1 MVLEA
6 GPAGNHIDNSFL
18 EGLAVDGF
26 VSLGF
31 VCRLIDVMDLATEFL
46 AAPVSRSDVGEP
58 LCISP
63 DKRCA
68 TPWVAELDTSL
79 VICAALKDS
88 LLAVALVSDCTSSA

>member
-1 MVLEA
+1 MRRTLSEA
-6 GPAGNHIDNSFL
+6 ARVAADNL
-18 EGLAVDGF
+18 GDTGTILCDEAAV
-26 VSLGF
+26 VELL
-31 VCRLIDVMDLATEFL
+31 VVEFL

-68 TPWVAELDTSL
+68 TPWVAELDTFL

-88 LLAVALVSDCTSSA
+88 LLAVALVSDC